1 MFVNR
6 TYVRYYDVMET
17 TLVRNCQQCG
27 IAFKAPLRE
36 LKRGNAKFCSRSCS
50 AAFGNQ
56 VRKKEQVS
64 NLICHKCGHEFYRKP
79 SLNRSR
85 TNYCSEWCFREAS
98 GRAFSK
104 GEILRLIQDFVDKQ
118 GRIPTQVE
126 FSRKRGWLNPST
138 VVGHFGS
145 WNKAIAEAGFQPN
158 SASIGYM
165 CFARDGHLCR
175 SYSELLI
182 DDWLTDNGI
191 GHDKEVKYPGSRLV
205 ADWKVGNI
213 FIEYLG
219 IDMQRD
225 NAISRNY
232 LETLERKRRICLALG
247 VRLLE
252 IRPFDLN
259 SIEIEMFRY
268 T

>member
-1 MFVNR
+1 MLANR
-6 TYVRYYDVMET
+6 TYVRYNNDMEAAHSSAC
-17 TLVRNCQQCG
+17 LYCG
-27 IAFKAPLRE
+27 IKFDAQLRE
-36 LKRGNAKFCSRSCS
+36 LKRGNAKFCSRSCA
-50 AAFGNQ
+50 AAFGNKL
-56 VRKKEQVS
+56 RKKELVP
-64 NLICHKCGHEFYRKP
+64 NLTCHQCGNEFYRKP
-79 SLNRSR
+79 SLSKSSAS
-85 TNYCSEWCFREAS
+85 YCSERCFREAS

-104 GEILRLIQDFVDKQ
+104 EKILRLIRGFVDKQ

-126 FSRKRGWLNPST
+126 FSHKRGWLNPST

-145 WNKAIAEAGFQPN
+145 WNKAIEEAGFLSN
-158 SASIGYM
+158 SASIGYV
-165 CFARDGHLCR
+165 CFAKDGHLCR

-182 DDWLTDNGI
+182 DDWLTDNGVR
-191 GHDKEVKYPGSRLV
+191 HDKEVKYPGSRLV
-205 ADWKVGNI
+205 ADWKVGNM

-219 IDMQRD
+219 IDTRRD
-225 NAISRNY
+225 NVISRNY

-252 IRPFDLN
+252 LRPDDLK